1 MKKRILTVAV
11 AALALAA
18 CSKNET
24 VEVADSNLIGFEGA
38 FVGNPTRAIT
48 EITNPGEEGG
58 ITSFLAYGGY
68 DGTQVFTAQEV
79 APNANREWTY
89 APLQKWVDNQ
99 TYKFA
104 AYTPA
109 LANVTPTWD
118 YATGS
123 LTFSNVVVNATTN
136 QTDFVYDQAVVI
148 ESGDGSTTR
157 SKVAFTFEH
166 MLSMIQF
173 TLKSGFPE
181 EVVLNISDFK
191 VYGMN
196 STANLTNG
204 TWAAPTTAITQDA
217 AITLSTGSVQAT
229 TTPTDYVDNFVVIP
243 QSIVAD
249 QVTVS
254 FRVTA
259 DAVEGVLAD
268 AINEPLTATLPVIKW
283 EAGMR
288 YNYIVTIDGQT
299 LDFITFDDPVVT
311 GWDEQEV
318 DMGNLVEEGATVE
331 P

>member
-1 MKKRILTVAV
+1 MAV

-24 VEVADSNLIGFEGA
+24 VQVADSNLIGFEGA

-68 DGTQVFTAQEV
+68 DGAQVFAAQKV
-79 APNANREWTY
+79 APNANGEWTY
-89 APLQKWVDNQ
+89 APLQKWKDNQ

-109 LANVTPTWD
+109 LADVTPTWD
-118 YATGS
+118 YTTGS
-123 LTFSNVVVNATTN
+123 LTFSNVVVNNSTN
-136 QTDFVYDQAVVI
+136 QTDFVYDGGVEIA
-148 ESGDGSTTR
+148 SGDGNATR
-157 SKVAFTFEH
+157 PKVAFTFEH
-166 MLSMIQF
+166 MFSMIQF

-181 EVVLNISDFK
+181 GVKLNISEFK

-196 STANLTNG
+196 STASLTNG
-204 TWAAPTTAITQDA
+204 VWSSPSEPIVA
-217 AITLSTGSVQAT
+217 GSPIELDDSEKPVEAT
-229 TTPTDYVDNFVVIP
+229 TTPEDYVDNFVVIP

-259 DAVEGVLAD
+259 ETVVGVLAD
-268 AINEPLTATLPVIKW
+268 AIDKTLTATLPVIEW

-299 LDFITFDDPVVT
+299 LDFITFDDPKVT
-311 GWDEQEV
+311 DWDETDV
-318 DMGNLVEEGATVE
+318 DMGNLVENVTE